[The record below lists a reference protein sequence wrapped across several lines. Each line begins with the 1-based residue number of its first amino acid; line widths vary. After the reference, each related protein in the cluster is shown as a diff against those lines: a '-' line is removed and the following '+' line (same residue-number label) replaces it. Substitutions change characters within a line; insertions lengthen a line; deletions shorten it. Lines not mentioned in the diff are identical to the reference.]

1 MPAKMSADAFTNESP
16 NHLDLLDAIDKE
28 GGLALAA
35 GRCAKSDLSFPV
47 QLKGLKG
54 SLNSF
59 FVALAE
65 KGRAGDVF
73 AVVPTQR
80 EVDEVEADLQAAF
93 GESAVIF
100 KLPSW
105 GTLPYRALAN
115 GAHVFSQRAAV
126 LSHLASKNTS
136 CKKRI
141 FIASQRALETP
152 VPPKNYIK
160 SLIMA
165 VDKGME
171 ADPQRLSKKFST
183 LGYIRVP
190 KIASRGEF
198 AVRGE
203 VIDIF
208 MAENLYAHRI
218 VFDFDVVSRILLFDA
233 ETQISM
239 GATDHLVICP
249 RKEVVWTDELAES
262 LLNTLERRAVGG
274 IENDFASYDKARKK
288 GIAFTSKGEIT
299 KDDVAQD
306 ATTAFIEENIGIKS
320 ICEKKIQLS
329 MTKEARERKDTLV
342 AELLETGQSEGEE
355 LFYADL
361 FGKPHSALQ
370 YLSSDATVYF
380 FGWDRLC
387 NGEKLIENECSS
399 SYRTARLSLPV
410 ASPDGIRIPLDTLAS
425 CLERTIAFRTLEV
438 SSEQHNEAQDA
449 DTPIDDVQNNR
460 RANVFKTTFEV
471 EGESAQSFFG
481 NVAYLKERLTALK
494 EDNWRVFIFSDNDTQ
509 KVRIERMLEAFTSPF
524 LTVLSFRITEGFYLP
539 SEKIAA
545 IQENEI
551 FGRRKKAQKA
561 SKRIK
566 SKPIET
572 FVDLGVGDLVV
583 HSNYGIGRFCGIER
597 VKASGTERDYIK
609 LEYADEEFVFVPIEQ
624 VDLVQR
630 YVGGG
635 EAQAARLDKIGSKS
649 WNARKARVQE
659 KVRQIAQHLIDLY
672 SKRKASS
679 GFPFP
684 KDSEWSAAFE
694 AAFPYEDTPDQYAAC
709 EDIKRDMEKPVPMD
723 RLICGDV
730 GFGKTEV
737 AMRAAFK
744 AVMGGKQVAF
754 LSPTTVLAEQHFET
768 CTERFKN
775 FPVTISLLT
784 RFVRPVQQR
793 KVLQELK
800 EGKVDVLI
808 GTHRILQNDVIFRDL
823 GLLIVDEE
831 QRFGVKDK
839 EKLKTLKT
847 NIDCLSMSATP
858 IPRTLHMSLLKI
870 RDMSLLVSP
879 PQNRQPVETSVG
891 EFDEQKI
898 AFAIREEAKRG
909 GQAFYLHNRI
919 ETLDETKHRLERL
932 IPELLIETAHGKME
946 GEELDDVFRRF
957 KAGGFHVLVST
968 TIIENGIDMPNV
980 NTIIIDRADMYG
992 VSQLYQLRGRVGRSD
1007 RKAYAYLFYPKG
1019 KALSDVAM
1027 KRLEVISD
1035 LTELG
1040 SGFKIAMK
1048 DMEIR
1053 GAGNLLGKDQSGEVA
1068 AVGFEMYLSL
1078 LNAAIERLLN
1088 SDWRPKAEVLLEL
1101 EYSGFIPDSYID
1113 DVQTKMELYKRIASI
1128 QDETSLED
1136 VMLEIADRFGPVP
1149 DEVSS
1154 LLSIAQIRVMCNK
1167 LSITSL
1173 KEKGSLVRLEFA
1185 DVSKVNIEKVLAL
1198 LKTAAGRLKLD
1209 SAHPNQLLLK
1219 TETIDLK
1226 AKSQFI
1232 KEILEKLM

>member
-1 MPAKMSADAFTNESP
+1 MPEIVLMNE
-16 NHLDLLDAIDKE
+16 NEKQLRLLDEIAKDE
-28 GGLALAA
+28 TLALAA
-35 GRCAKSDLSFPV
+35 AQCAKNTMTFPAQV
-47 QLKGLKG
+47 KGLKG
-54 SLNSF
+54 SLSSF

-65 KGRAGDVF
+65 KGRAGDVL

-80 EVDEVEADLQAAF
+80 EADEAEADLQAAF
-93 GESAVIF
+93 GGDAVIF

-105 GTLPYRALAN
+105 GTLPYRPLAK
-115 GAHVFSQRAAV
+115 GAHVFAQRAAA
-126 LSHLASKNTS
+126 LSHLAADNRSG
-136 CKKRI
+136 KKRI

-152 VPPKNYIK
+152 VPPKEYTK
-160 SLIMA
+160 SLT
-165 VDKGME
+165 VTVEKGME
-171 ADPQRLSKKFST
+171 SDPQKLSQMLSF

-203 VIDIF
+203 VIDVF
-208 MAENLYAHRI
+208 MADEAFAHRI
-218 VFDFDVVSRILLFDA
+218 VFDFDVVSRISFFDA
-233 ETQISM
+233 ETQVSM
-239 GATDHLVICP
+239 GETDQLVICP
-249 RKEVVWTDELAES
+249 RKEVVWTEDLVLS
-262 LLNTLERRAVGG
+262 LMDTLEKRAVGG
-274 IENDFASYDKARKK
+274 IKNDFASYDKARKD
-288 GIAFTSKGEIT
+288 G
-299 KDDVAQD
+299 
-306 ATTAFIEENIGIKS
+306 TAFSSDGERTQGNTAAETRVDAIDENFSDQSIGGDVF
-320 ICEKKIQLS
+320 LS
-329 MTKEARERKDTLV
+329 MTKEARAKIDSLTT
-342 AELLETGQSEGEE
+342 ELLETSQCEGEE

-361 FGKPHSALQ
+361 FGKPHSALD
-370 YLSSDATVYF
+370 YLSDDATVYF
-380 FGWDRLC
+380 FAWDRLE
-387 NGEKLIENECSS
+387 NAEKLIENECFS

-410 ASPDGIRIPLDTLAS
+410 SPPSAMRIPLDTLVLS
-425 CLERTIAFRTLEV
+425 CERTIAFRTLEV
-438 SSEQHNEAQDA
+438 STEQQGEGQD
-449 DTPIDDVQNNR
+449 DTPPNKGVQNSRPFDIFN
-460 RANVFKTTFEV
+460 TTLEV
-471 EGESAQSFFG
+471 QTENAQSFFG
-481 NVAYLKERLTALK
+481 NVAYLKETLTSL
-494 EDNWRVFIFSDNDTQ
+494 ENDGWRVFIFSDNDTQ
-509 KVRIERMLEAFTSPF
+509 KVRIERMLEEYTAAF
-524 LTVLSFRITEGFYLP
+524 LTVLPYRISEGFYLP
-539 SEKIAA
+539 SEKVAA

-551 FGRRKKAQKA
+551 FGRRKKVHKA
-561 SKRIK
+561 SKRVK

-572 FVDLGVGDLVV
+572 FVELSPGDLVV

-597 VKASGTERDYIK
+597 VKTSGTERDYIK

-630 YVGGG
+630 YVAGG
-635 EAQAARLDKIGSKS
+635 EAQTARLDKIGSKS
-649 WNARKARVQE
+649 WSARKARVQE
-659 KVRQIAQHLIDLY
+659 KVRQIAEHLIDLY
-672 SKRKASS
+672 SKRKAST

-684 KDSEWSAAFE
+684 KDTQWSAAFE
-694 AAFPYEDTPDQYAAC
+694 AAFPYEDTPDQYAAS
-709 EDIKRDMEKPVPMD
+709 EEIKRDMEKPVPMD

-768 CTERFKN
+768 CTERFRN
-775 FPVTISLLT
+775 FPVTVALLS
-784 RFVRPVQQR
+784 RFVRPAQQH
-793 KVLQELK
+793 KVLEQLK

-808 GTHRILQNDVIFRDL
+808 GTHRILQNDVVFRDL

-839 EKLKTLKT
+839 ERLKTLKT

-870 RDMSLLVSP
+870 RDMSLLETP

-898 AFAIREEAKRG
+898 ASAIRDEAKRG

-919 ETLDETKHRLERL
+919 ETLEETKYSLERL

-1035 LTELG
+1035 FTELG
-1040 SGFKIAMK
+1040 SGFRIAMK

-1053 GAGNLLGKDQSGEVA
+1053 GAGNLLGKDQSGEVS

-1088 SDWRPKAEVLLEL
+1088 SDWKPSCEVLLEL

-1113 DVQTKMELYKRIASI
+1113 DVQTKMELYKKIASI
-1128 QDETSLED
+1128 QDDDALEA
-1136 VMLEIADRFGPVP
+1136 VTLEIADRFGPVP
-1149 DEVSS
+1149 EEVSS
-1154 LLSIAQIRVMCNK
+1154 LLSIAEIRVICNK
-1167 LSITSL
+1167 LSVSSL
-1173 KEKGSLVRLEFA
+1173 REKGSLVRIEFA
-1185 DVSKVNIEKVLAL
+1185 DVSKVNIEKVLRL
-1198 LKTAAGRLKLD
+1198 LKTAPGRVKLD
-1209 SAHPNQLLLK
+1209 STHTNQLLLK
-1219 TETIDLK
+1219 TDTIDLK

-1232 KEILEKLM
+1232 KETLEKLL